1 MWFKELVEQC
11 ESDTMRIWTIYA
23 NTHATWVVDDLTP
36 LVVGLLA
43 ASTTFYGPVSGAD
56 GVRARALRHLSHTQ
70 GARAITGRERSSME
84 AHRARALTRLASRHL
99 RLCAL
104 SHVLAADR

>member
-1 MWFKELVEQC
+1 VPNAFHANNSGAQLVLDGEVAGAEVVPVSQMWFKELVEQC

-56 GVRARALRHLSHTQ
+56 GVCARARATH
-70 GARAITGRERSSME
+70 
-84 AHRARALTRLASRHL
+84 
-99 RLCAL
+99 
-104 SHVLAADR
+104 